1 MADIKT
7 RDTSKGTI
15 KTINKA
21 AVATERMKK
30 AYVMTKD
37 KAEHSTNASENSAEE
52 YASDKIEAATDRAV
66 HETAYRADKVG
77 RWGVRETRQ
86 NYQKAK
92 TGIENFKTKRAE
104 KQLQKQSVNP
114 VGKQSIRTLERTE
127 KTIKQSARSA
137 GNTTVKT
144 VSKGARITWSHHQ
157 ILMSKVS
164 NREEYIWYLEKT
176 LEHKWSVDDLTS
188 QVKSQLYERQAV
200 ANKISNFERRLPA
213 EQKDMVLSTM
223 KDPYMFDFIDY
234 TEEMLE
240 TDIENELVKN
250 VTSLLM
256 ELGTGFAFM
265 GQQYHL
271 EVGGKDFYIDLL
283 FYNTKLRCY
292 VAIDL
297 KTGEFKPEQAGKM
310 NFYLSALDDLVKA
323 PEDNPSVGLI
333 LCRDENR
340 TIAEYA
346 LRDMSKPIGVSE
358 YHLCTDLP
366 LDLKD
371 ALPAVED
378 IRNRIDMKK

>member
-1 MADIKT
+1 MLTPSNQYLQAVEEINDYVNQAKCRASVSVNSEIMKT
-7 RDTSKGTI
+7 NIFIGNVIIRNSEWGNKFVENLSKDMKMRFPSAKGYSVR
-15 KTINKA
+15 NLMY
-21 AVATERMKK
+21 MKK
-30 AYVMTKD
+30 FAQIFTEDDVD
-37 KAEHSTNASENSAEE
+37 E
-52 YASDKIEAATDRAV
+52 YGL
-66 HETAYRADKVG
+66 G
-77 RWGVRETRQ
+77 RFTR
-86 NYQKAK
+86 
-92 TGIENFKTKRAE
+92 
-104 KQLQKQSVNP
+104 
-114 VGKQSIRTLERTE
+114 
-127 KTIKQSARSA
+127 
-137 GNTTVKT
+137 
-144 VSKGARITWSHHQ
+144 SHHQ
-157 ILMSKVS
+157 NLMSYVS

-366 LDLKD
+366 LDLKN

-378 IRNRIDMKK
+378 IRSRIDMKK

>member
-1 MADIKT
+1 MLTPSNQYLQAVEEINDYVNQAKCRASVSVNSEIMKT
-7 RDTSKGTI
+7 NIFIGNVIIRNSEWGNKFVENLSKDMKMRFPSAKGYSVRNL
-15 KTINKA
+15 KY
-21 AVATERMKK
+21 MKK
-30 AYVMTKD
+30 FAQIFTEDDVD
-37 KAEHSTNASENSAEE
+37 E
-52 YASDKIEAATDRAV
+52 Y
-66 HETAYRADKVG
+66 G
-77 RWGVRETRQ
+77 LG
-86 NYQKAK
+86 
-92 TGIENFKTKRAE
+92 
-104 KQLQKQSVNP
+104 
-114 VGKQSIRTLERTE
+114 
-127 KTIKQSARSA
+127 
-137 GNTTVKT
+137 
-144 VSKGARITWSHHQ
+144 RITWSHHQ

-200 ANKISNFERRLPA
+200 ANKISNFERPLPA
-213 EQKDMVLSTM
+213 EQKDKVITTM

-234 TEEMLE
+234 TDEMLE

-271 EVGGKDFYIDLL
+271 EVGGKDFYIDLQ

-366 LDLKD
+366 LDLKN

-378 IRNRIDMKK
+378 IRSRIDMKK